1 LTVASVASVAS
12 VGRRTGDILP
22 LLMSDLPFIPADPG
36 LRERLAACLDVE
48 GKIPRTLD
56 ALGPVAGRDVV
67 IVDDPGER
75 SAAQLQA
82 LGARA
87 RSVSRPAAEV
97 ALDAADGSADVVVGC
112 WSVFRA
118 PGPEEIAEADRV
130 LRPDGR
136 LLVVQDY
143 GRDDVSRLRGDL
155 PEYGA
160 WSRRDGPYLTNGFR
174 VRVVH
179 CFWTFESTAQTA
191 SFLTD
196 VFGDTGARFAA
207 TLRRPRLSYNVAIY
221 HRARGGV
228 KAPV

>member
-1 LTVASVASVAS
+1 MVAAA
-12 VGRRTGDILP
+12 GPRTGDILP

-36 LRERLAACLDVE
+36 LRQRLAACLDVE

-67 IVDDPGER
+67 VVDDPAER

-82 LGARA
+82 LGARV
-87 RSVSRPAAEV
+87 RSVPRPAAED

-118 PGPEEIAEADRV
+118 PSPEEIAEADRV

-155 PEYGA
+155 PEYGT
-160 WSRRDGPYLTNGFR
+160 WSRRDGWYLTNGFR

-179 CFWTFESTAQTA
+179 CFWTFESADEA
-191 SFLTD
+191 EAFLTD
-196 VFGDTGARFAA
+196 AFGEPGGRVAS
-207 TLRRPRLSYNVAIY
+207 TLKRPRLSYNVAVY
-221 HRARGGV
+221 HRTRGGV
-228 KAPV
+228 KAPA